1 MKPGGN
7 PAESHVQTI
16 AGPVPA
22 ARLGATLIHE
32 HLMVNLR
39 CYWRPADDPEV
50 AFLPVAIE
58 RLAAIR
64 ANPFGVRDNL
74 LIDEPPVMAS
84 ELRRYREA
92 GGTTIVDA
100 TPAGLGRD
108 VRTLEWLACQTGVN
122 VIAGCG
128 YYIKETHPAGMES
141 RSVDDLATEMIRDI
155 TVGMDGTDLKA
166 GVIGEIGVAT
176 CPMDP
181 VERNVLRA
189 AAIAQQETGCALI
202 AHSAPGAE
210 SPFEVLG
217 VLAEAGA
224 DLTRVVQSH
233 LDDRFRTDVDK
244 YRRVADMGANLGLD
258 TFGRELYYRARRR
271 QLPSDDLR
279 VEAVVSLI
287 EAGLLDHIFPAQ
299 DICFKHE
306 LGAHGGHGYD
316 HFLRRIVPRLR
327 RSGVSQEELDRMLR
341 LNPARVLSGHPI
353 I

>member
-1 MKPGGN
+1 MNPGRKV
-7 PAESHVQTI
+7 AEPTVQTI
-16 AGPVPA
+16 GGPLPAGA
-22 ARLGATLIHE
+22 LGVTLIHE

-39 CYWRPADDPEV
+39 CYWRPDDDPEA

-74 LIDEPPVMAS
+74 LIDEPPVVAA
-84 ELRRYREA
+84 ELIRYREA
-92 GGTTIVDA
+92 GGATIVDV
-100 TPAGLGRD
+100 TPPGLGRD
-108 VRTLEWLACQTGVN
+108 VRTLEWLERQTGVN
-122 VIAGCG
+122 VVAGCG
-128 YYIKETHPAGMES
+128 YYIKETHPPGMES
-141 RSVDDLATEMIRDI
+141 RSVDDLAAEMIRDI
-155 TVGMDGTDLKA
+155 TVGMDGTGLKA

-181 VERNVLRA
+181 VERKVLRA
-189 AAIAQQETGCALI
+189 AAIAQQETGCAI
-202 AHSAPGAE
+202 VAHSAPGDE

-217 VLAEAGA
+217 VLAGAGA

-244 YRRVADMGANLGLD
+244 YRRVAEMGANLGLD

-279 VEAVVSLI
+279 VRAVVSLL

-306 LGAHGGHGYD
+306 LGAYGGHGYD
-316 HFLRRIVPRLR
+316 HFLRRIAPRLR
-327 RSGVSQEELDRMLR
+327 RSGVSEEELDGMLR
-341 LNPARVLSGHPI
+341 LNPARVLSGRVI
-353 I
+353 A